1 MTDLILSFCL
11 STITTIV
18 DKVVLVKSNKDKA
31 SRLGWKCEG
40 WKVILADL
48 QEQKAELPK
57 TAEVNIMA
65 IRDALVRNR
74 SNLCAPLDVNEHR
87 RRPCVFL
94 LAWYL
99 SRFLHLRCRNARTNS
114 SINV

>member
-1 MTDLILSFCL
+1 MTTVIPVCLKLIAR
-11 STITTIV
+11 IV
-18 DKVVLVKSNKDKA
+18 EKVLLAKSNKDKA
-31 SRLGWKCEG
+31 LRLGKKCDG
-40 WKVILADL
+40 LKLILADL
-48 QEQKAELPK
+48 QAQKAELPQ
-57 TAEVNIMA
+57 TAEENIMD

-74 SNLCAPLDVNEHR
+74 SNLYAPLDVNEHR

-114 SINV
+114 SINI